1 MKVTRQDGIIVL
13 TMQKLVDEWHPV
25 HLEQLLPL
33 SSLHDRM
40 QSQKRKVKQQ

>member
-13 TMQKLVDEWHPV
+13 TMQKLVDEWHSV